1 MPCLNIKENIN
12 LINTVLITFKMK
24 LSNQEI
30 RFIDQYLQ
38 KADVIFVDVRSELTD
53 HIASAVEEKMELEEL
68 PFYDA
73 FKAYM
78 VVNKKM
84 LLASRRM
91 NFTNYKNGMIRF
103 SKTLIKP
110 QNIIFAI
117 MLLFGFHYLNQ
128 LISLEMM
135 SQVLFFMIFLFVF
148 VQAIYTFFIIKKRY
162 LYLENSS
169 SVLLVIYYVNLFSN
183 GFGLYAKN
191 FIGNQF
197 SIGITLF
204 LLFAYVGYCITTIR
218 KFRFKYS

>member
-1 MPCLNIKENIN
+1 
-12 LINTVLITFKMK
+12 MK
-24 LSNQEI
+24 LTKEQI
-30 RFIDQYLQ
+30 QFIDQYLQ

-68 PFYDA
+68 SFYDA

-84 LLASRRM
+84 LLASNRR
-91 NFTNYKNGMIRF
+91 NFKNFKNAIISF
-103 SKTLIKP
+103 SKTFIKP

-117 MLLFGFHYLNQ
+117 MLLFGFRYANQ
-128 LISLEMM
+128 LISLEMI
-135 SQVLFFMIFLFVF
+135 SQGIFSMIFLFVF
-148 VQAIYTFFIIKKRY
+148 VQAIYTFVIIRKRY

-183 GFGLYAKN
+183 GFGWHAKN

-197 SIGITLF
+197 SIVVTLF
-204 LLFAYVGYCITTIR
+204 LLFAYVGYCVTTIR
-218 KFRFKYS
+218 KFRLKY

>member
-1 MPCLNIKENIN
+1 
-12 LINTVLITFKMK
+12 MK

-30 RFIDQYLQ
+30 QFIDQYLQ

-53 HIASAVEEKMELEEL
+53 HIASAVEEKMELEQL
-68 PFYDA
+68 SFYDA

-84 LLASRRM
+84 LLASSRM
-91 NFTNYKNGMIRF
+91 NFTNYKNGMICF
-103 SKTLIKP
+103 SKTFIKP
-110 QNIIFAI
+110 QNVIFAV
-117 MLLFGFHYLNQ
+117 MLLFGFRYLNQ

-135 SQVLFFMIFLFVF
+135 SQALFCMIFLFAF
-148 VQAIYTFFIIKKRY
+148 VQAIYTFLIIRKRY
-162 LYLENSS
+162 RYLENSS

-183 GFGLYAKN
+183 GFGWHAKN

-204 LLFAYVGYCITTIR
+204 LLFAYVGYCISTIR

>member
-1 MPCLNIKENIN
+1 
-12 LINTVLITFKMK
+12 MK

-30 RFIDQYLQ
+30 LFIDQYLQ

-53 HIASAVEEKMELEEL
+53 HIASAVEEKMEVEEL
-68 PFYDA
+68 SFYDA

-78 VVNKKM
+78 VENKKM
-84 LLASRRM
+84 LLATSRL
-91 NFTNYKNGMIRF
+91 NFTNYKNGMISF
-103 SKTLIKP
+103 SKTFIKP
-110 QNIIFAI
+110 QNIFFAI
-117 MLLFGFHYLNQ
+117 MLLFGFRYLNQ

-135 SQVLFFMIFLFVF
+135 SQVLFFMIFLFAF

-183 GFGLYAKN
+183 GFGLHSKN

>member
-1 MPCLNIKENIN
+1 
-12 LINTVLITFKMK
+12 MK

-30 RFIDQYLQ
+30 RFIDHYLQ

-53 HIASAVEEKMELEEL
+53 HIASAVEEKMEVEEL

-84 LLASRRM
+84 LLASNRR
-91 NFTNYKNGMIRF
+91 NFKNFKNAIISF
-103 SKTLIKP
+103 SKTFIKP

-117 MLLFGFHYLNQ
+117 MLLFGFRYLNQ
-128 LISLEMM
+128 LISLEIM
-135 SQVLFFMIFLFVF
+135 SIGIFSIFFLFVF
-148 VQAIYTFFIIKKRY
+148 VQAIYTIFIIKKRY

-169 SVLLVIYYVNLFSN
+169 SVLLVIYYVNLFLN
-183 GFGLYAKN
+183 GFVLHSKD

-204 LLFAYVGYCITTIR
+204 LLFAYVGYCVTTIR
-218 KFRFKYS
+218 KSRFKYS

>member
-1 MPCLNIKENIN
+1 
-12 LINTVLITFKMK
+12 MK
-24 LSNQEI
+24 LTKEQI
-30 RFIDQYLQ
+30 QFIDQYLQ

-68 PFYDA
+68 SFYDA

-84 LLASRRM
+84 LLASNRR
-91 NFTNYKNGMIRF
+91 NFKNFKNASVSF
-103 SKTLIKP
+103 SKTFIKP

-117 MLLFGFHYLNQ
+117 MLLFGFRYANQ

-135 SQVLFFMIFLFVF
+135 SQALFCIIFLFVF
-148 VQAIYTFFIIKKRY
+148 VQAIYTFVIIRKRY

-183 GFGLYAKN
+183 GFVLHSKN

-197 SIGITLF
+197 SIVVTLF
-204 LLFAYVGYCITTIR
+204 LLFAYVGYCVTTIR
-218 KFRFKYS
+218 KFRIKYS

>member
-1 MPCLNIKENIN
+1 
-12 LINTVLITFKMK
+12 MK
-24 LSNQEI
+24 LSEEEI

-38 KADVIFVDVRSELTD
+38 KADVIFVDIRSELTD

-68 PFYDA
+68 SFYDA

-84 LLASRRM
+84 LLASNRR
-91 NFTNYKNGMIRF
+91 NFKNFKNAIISF
-103 SKTLIKP
+103 SKTFIKP
-110 QNIIFAI
+110 QNIIFAV
-117 MLLFGFHYLNQ
+117 MLLFGFRYLNQ

-135 SQVLFFMIFLFVF
+135 SQALFCMIFLFAF
-148 VQAIYTFFIIKKRY
+148 VQAIYTFLIIRKRY

-183 GFGLYAKN
+183 GFGWHAKN

-204 LLFAYVGYCITTIR
+204 LLYAYVDYCVTTIR

>member
-169 SVLLVIYYVNLFSN
+169 SVLLVIYYVNLFLN

>member
-1 MPCLNIKENIN
+1 
-12 LINTVLITFKMK
+12 MK

-30 RFIDQYLQ
+30 LFIDQYLQ

-53 HIASAVEEKMELEEL
+53 HIASAVEEKMEVEEL
-68 PFYDA
+68 SFYDA

-78 VVNKKM
+78 VENKKM
-84 LLASRRM
+84 LLATSRL

-103 SKTLIKP
+103 SKTFIKP
-110 QNIIFAI
+110 QNIFFAI
-117 MLLFGFHYLNQ
+117 MLLFGFRYLNQ

-135 SQVLFFMIFLFVF
+135 SQVLFFMIFLFAF

-183 GFGLYAKN
+183 GFGLHAKN

-204 LLFAYVGYCITTIR
+204 LLFAYVGYCVTTIR
-218 KFRFKYS
+218 KFRIKYS

>member
-1 MPCLNIKENIN
+1 
-12 LINTVLITFKMK
+12 MK

-30 RFIDQYLQ
+30 RFIDHYLQ
-38 KADVIFVDVRSELTD
+38 KADVIFVDVRLELTD
-53 HIASAVEEKMELEEL
+53 HIASAVEEKMEVEEL

-84 LLASRRM
+84 LLASNRR
-91 NFTNYKNGMIRF
+91 NFKNFKNAIISF
-103 SKTLIKP
+103 SKTFIKP

-117 MLLFGFHYLNQ
+117 MLLFGFRYLNQ
-128 LISLEMM
+128 LISLEIM
-135 SQVLFFMIFLFVF
+135 SIGIFSIFFLFVF
-148 VQAIYTFFIIKKRY
+148 VQAIYTIFIIKKRY

-183 GFGLYAKN
+183 GFGLHAKN

-204 LLFAYVGYCITTIR
+204 LLFAYVGYCLTTIR

>member
-1 MPCLNIKENIN
+1 
-12 LINTVLITFKMK
+12 MK

-53 HIASAVEEKMELEEL
+53 HIASAVEEKMEVEEL

-84 LLASRRM
+84 LLASNRR
-91 NFTNYKNGMIRF
+91 NFKNFKNAIISF
-103 SKTLIKP
+103 SKTFIKP

-117 MLLFGFHYLNQ
+117 MLLFGFRYLNQ
-128 LISLEMM
+128 LISLEIM
-135 SQVLFFMIFLFVF
+135 SIGIFSIFFLFVF
-148 VQAIYTFFIIKKRY
+148 VQAIYTIFIIKKRY

-169 SVLLVIYYVNLFSN
+169 SVLLVIYYVNLFLN
-183 GFGLYAKN
+183 GFVLHSKN

-197 SIGITLF
+197 SIGIILF

>member
-1 MPCLNIKENIN
+1 
-12 LINTVLITFKMK
+12 MK

-30 RFIDQYLQ
+30 QFIDQYLQ

-68 PFYDA
+68 SFYDA

-84 LLASRRM
+84 LLASSRM
-91 NFTNYKNGMIRF
+91 NFTNYKNGMISF
-103 SKTLIKP
+103 SKTFIKP
-110 QNIIFAI
+110 QNIIFGF
-117 MLLFGFHYLNQ
+117 MLLFGFRYLNQ
-128 LISLEMM
+128 LISLEMI
-135 SQVLFFMIFLFVF
+135 SQGLFFMIFLFAF
-148 VQAIYTFFIIKKRY
+148 VQAIYTVLIIRKRY
-162 LYLENSS
+162 RYLENTS

-183 GFGLYAKN
+183 GFVLHSKN

-197 SIGITLF
+197 SIGISLF
-204 LLFAYVGYCITTIR
+204 MLFAYVGYCITTIR

>member
-1 MPCLNIKENIN
+1 
-12 LINTVLITFKMK
+12 MK
-24 LSNQEI
+24 LSKEQI
-30 RFIDQYLQ
+30 LFIDQYLQ

-53 HIASAVEEKMELEEL
+53 HIASAVEEKMEQEEL
-68 PFYDA
+68 SFYDS

-84 LLASRRM
+84 LLASSRM
-91 NFTNYKNGMIRF
+91 NFTNYKNGMISF
-103 SKTLIKP
+103 SKTFIKP
-110 QNIIFAI
+110 QNVIFAV
-117 MLLFGFHYLNQ
+117 MLLFGFRYLNQ
-128 LISLEMM
+128 LISLEMI
-135 SQVLFFMIFLFVF
+135 SQALFFMIFLFAF

-183 GFGLYAKN
+183 GFGLHAKN

-204 LLFAYVGYCITTIR
+204 LLFAYVGYCISTIR

>member
-1 MPCLNIKENIN
+1 
-12 LINTVLITFKMK
+12 MK

-30 RFIDQYLQ
+30 RFIDHYLQ

-53 HIASAVEEKMELEEL
+53 HIASAVEEKMEVEEL

-78 VVNKKM
+78 LVNKKM
-84 LLASRRM
+84 LLASNRR
-91 NFTNYKNGMIRF
+91 NFKNFKNAIISF
-103 SKTLIKP
+103 SKTFIKP

-117 MLLFGFHYLNQ
+117 MLLFGFRYLNQ
-128 LISLEMM
+128 LISLEIM
-135 SQVLFFMIFLFVF
+135 SIGIFSIFFLFVF
-148 VQAIYTFFIIKKRY
+148 VQAIYTIFIIKKRY

-169 SVLLVIYYVNLFSN
+169 SVLLVIYYVNLFLN
-183 GFGLYAKN
+183 GFVLHSKN

-204 LLFAYVGYCITTIR
+204 LLFAYVGYCETTIR
-218 KFRFKYS
+218 KSRFKYS

>member
-1 MPCLNIKENIN
+1 
-12 LINTVLITFKMK
+12 MK
-24 LSNQEI
+24 LSKQEI
-30 RFIDQYLQ
+30 QFIDQYLQ

-53 HIASAVEEKMELEEL
+53 HIASAVEEKIEAEEL

-84 LLASRRM
+84 LLASSRM
-91 NFTNYKNGMIRF
+91 NLKNFKNGMISF
-103 SKTLIKP
+103 SKTFIKP

-117 MLLFGFHYLNQ
+117 MLLFGFRFVNQ
-128 LISLEMM
+128 LISLEIM
-135 SQVLFFMIFLFVF
+135 SQGIFFMIFLFVF

-183 GFGLYAKN
+183 GFGWHAKN
-191 FIGNQF
+191 FIGNQY
-197 SIGITLF
+197 SIVITLF

-218 KFRFKYS
+218 KFRLKYS